1 MKQKFFPILM
11 IAATLVGCAGN
22 KSKTT
27 AEIDGIAFD
36 SVLVDTVCHLTSD
49 TNSPAFN
56 IKLSLQ
62 YAKGDSAQA
71 FNDSLL
77 ACGILMP
84 DYMPD
89 GETKDIPSVVNQF
102 VEKAFRQYKEFS
114 LPIYRDDP
122 EHSQSLNNSY
132 EVKTETRNV
141 EGDVIN
147 YIATVYYYGG
157 GAHGMGQTIV
167 KNINAK
173 TGKIVQLSDV
183 FVPGYEKTLVAK
195 LSDKLKEFFKVENDE
210 GLKENIFV
218 DSLYVPDNFIL
229 GKDNI
234 TFIYNSDEIAAHA
247 VGEIRLEFAKS
258 DLEGILQKK

>member
-1 MKQKFFPILM
+1 M
-11 IAATLVGCAGN
+11 
-22 KSKTT
+22 
-27 AEIDGIAFD
+27 
-36 SVLVDTVCHLTSD
+36 
-49 TNSPAFN
+49 
-56 IKLSLQ
+56 
-62 YAKGDSAQA
+62 
-71 FNDSLL
+71 
-77 ACGILMP
+77 
-84 DYMPD
+84 
-89 GETKDIPSVVNQF
+89 
-102 VEKAFRQYKEFS
+102 
-114 LPIYRDDP
+114 
-122 EHSQSLNNSY
+122 
-132 EVKTETRNV
+132 KTETRNV

-247 VGEIRLEFAKS
+247 VGEIRFEFAKS

>member
-1 MKQKFFPILM
+1 MNLFCTLPLFHYLCIQNIVDMKQKFFPILM

-102 VEKAFRQYKEFS
+102 VEKPLSNIRSSVFLY
-114 LPIYRDDP
+114 IVMT
-122 EHSQSLNNSY
+122 QSTLNRS
-132 EVKTETRNV
+132 
-141 EGDVIN
+141 I
-147 YIATVYYYGG
+147 
-157 GAHGMGQTIV
+157 IV
-167 KNINAK
+167 MK
-173 TGKIVQLSDV
+173 
-183 FVPGYEKTLVAK
+183 
-195 LSDKLKEFFKVENDE
+195 
-210 GLKENIFV
+210 
-218 DSLYVPDNFIL
+218 
-229 GKDNI
+229 
-234 TFIYNSDEIAAHA
+234 
-247 VGEIRLEFAKS
+247 
-258 DLEGILQKK
+258 